1 MSWLLIYAE
10 SAFIKGYSF
19 VIMPLFKRAT
29 FLVESI
35 EKLTKKTV
43 CEQAA
48 DIMTIHCIAE
58 MSTEVSML
66 TT

>member
-48 DIMTIHCIAE
+48 
-58 MSTEVSML
+58 VL
-66 TT
+66 TL